1 MVIRVQLR
9 TDTEKGNIMSEYKR
23 RDEAKQLS
31 LDGQELLDYYLDDD
45 FWDVAYRADL
55 KKENPEEYEKYGV
68 PLHWEET
75 TKAEKQSNL
84 NMGEFPSCVVTGPRE
99 FFEETVAK
107 DPRINGLD
115 CHHFD
120 GFSTCTFFYKPLTTN
135 IEELK
140 EYFDWGG
147 MQYKFDIYPY
157 EGCTSYTVTRWFT
170 EAN

>member
-9 TDTEKGNIMSEYKR
+9 TETEKGNIMSEYKR

-31 LDGQELLDYYLDDD
+31 LEGQELLDYYLDDD

-75 TKAEKQSNL
+75 TIAEKQSNL
-84 NMGEFPSCVVTGPRE
+84 NMGEFPSCVVTGPWE

-115 CHHFD
+115 CHHFE
-120 GFSTCTFFYKPLTTN
+120 GFSTCTFFYKPPTTYMG
-135 IEELK
+135 E
-140 EYFDWGG
+140 
-147 MQYKFDIYPY
+147 MQYKFDIYPH
-157 EGCTSYTVTRWFT
+157 EGCTSYTVTRWFI